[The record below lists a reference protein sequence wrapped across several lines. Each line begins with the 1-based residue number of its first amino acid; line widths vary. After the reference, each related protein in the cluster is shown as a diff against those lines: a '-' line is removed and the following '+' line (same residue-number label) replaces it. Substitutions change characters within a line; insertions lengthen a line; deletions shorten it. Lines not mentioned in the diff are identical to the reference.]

1 MAVANALAYNDTA
14 TITVVKSL
22 IVQAPAA
29 SSQLY
34 ALKYDRNIWPFKLQ
48 ILLAE
53 TGDNLIK
60 PFSQ

>member
-1 MAVANALAYNDTA
+1 MA

-22 IVQAPAA
+22 RVQAPAA

-53 TGDNLIK
+53 TEDNLIK